1 MQHQMK
7 RGTGLVAALATVTL
21 VMVGCEQR
29 AEDQPPVARS
39 DAPSATTRSEA
50 PAASA
55 ERKLGDTA
63 AKAGRA
69 IDDASIT
76 ASVKSALAK
85 DPTLSAIAIDVD
97 TANGNVALSG
107 SAPDSNSREKATLIA
122 RAVQG
127 VNGVDNRIVVAN

>member
-1 MQHQMK
+1 MQHQHK
-7 RGTGLVAALATVTL
+7 RSAYLLAALAAVTL
-21 VMVGCEQR
+21 ATVGCEQR
-29 AEDQPPVARS
+29 TEDQPPAARR
-39 DAPSATTRSEA
+39 DA
-50 PAASA
+50 PAAAARGDAPASNA
-55 ERKLGDTA
+55 ERKLSDA
-63 AKAGRA
+63 AGKAGRA

-97 TANGNVALSG
+97 TANGNVSLNG

-127 VNGVDNRIVVAN
+127 VNGVENRIVVAN